1 MNESTS
7 LTAPLSAPAR
17 EPITCHV
24 LDQTTGRPA
33 SSVSVSL
40 TLLRPFRLSP
50 STLTAVTSSDGRI
63 NQWNGEAGS
72 SLTEIFENHAKHAN
86 GKMVWS
92 LKFDTGSYFGE
103 DRTLFPEVEVKFF
116 VDAKSGH
123 YHVPLLLGP
132 WSYTT
137 YRGS

>member
-1 MNESTS
+1 MNEPTS

-33 SSVSVSL
+33 SSVAVSL
-40 TLLRPFRLSP
+40 TLLRPFRPSP

-72 SLTEIFENHAKHAN
+72 SLTEIFENLAKHAN